1 MTIELIAVHRETI
14 GPATAVAVQ
23 CVRIYLAGGT
33 IALLSLYD
41 NRRKLLNYL
50 FFGGSITGYCD
61 FEPREHMLA

>member
-41 NRRKLLNYL
+41 NRRKLLNYP
-50 FFGGSITGYCD
+50 FFGGSITGHCD
-61 FEPREHMLA
+61 FGIHEHILA